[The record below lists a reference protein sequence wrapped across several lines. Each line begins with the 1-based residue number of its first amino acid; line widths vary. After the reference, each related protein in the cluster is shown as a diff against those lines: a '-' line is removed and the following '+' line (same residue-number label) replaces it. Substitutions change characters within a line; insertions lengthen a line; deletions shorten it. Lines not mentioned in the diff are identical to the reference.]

1 MLVGG
6 VIHIAGIL
14 PGFGITQP
22 VSLRLIA
29 LKIIYYVAGV
39 AVVAVPEIAKKE
51 LIGIHMPMIKN
62 ETSLKNAHV
71 FHVLKD
77 NSRTH
82 NNLSIQPAYL

>member
-6 VIHIAGIL
+6 VIHITGIL

-39 AVVAVPEIAKKE
+39 AVAEEILFRVIIIKILSKTIGNHGKKEDVDAVP
-51 LIGIHMPMIKN
+51 
-62 ETSLKNAHV
+62 
-71 FHVLKD
+71 
-77 NSRTH
+77 
-82 NNLSIQPAYL
+82 

>member
-6 VIHIAGIL
+6 VIHITGIL

-39 AVVAVPEIAKKE
+39 AVAEEILFRVIIIKILSKTIGNHGKRKKMWM
-51 LIGIHMPMIKN
+51 LC
-62 ETSLKNAHV
+62 L
-71 FHVLKD
+71 D
-77 NSRTH
+77 NFA
-82 NNLSIQPAYL
+82 N

>member
-1 MLVGG
+1 M
-6 VIHIAGIL
+6 
-14 PGFGITQP
+14 ITQP

-62 ETSLKNAHV
+62 ETSLKNAHDCV
-71 FHVLKD
+71 
-77 NSRTH
+77 
-82 NNLSIQPAYL
+82 